1 MNLLFCIWK
10 RKGFAASLLG
20 LMWALRAVG
29 FLLFLA
35 PSVGRIKHTNMRVGV
50 IEVRGKLLAAFVL
63 VLVGLM
69 FMPVMAKSIG
79 PQKAVKN
86 PHIMVAPEGVELML
100 PSGGVLEW
108 MADTTVGAID
118 FMHGLDA
125 SKARIPKAMPLSA
138 MDLMGLMTDPE
149 AALAYENKWG
159 FISYD
164 VLVELLVLEGFTQEE
179 AEEMASMWPDGV
191 YVRFVNV
198 GKNWNS

>member
-1 MNLLFCIWK
+1 M
-10 RKGFAASLLG
+10 
-20 LMWALRAVG
+20 
-29 FLLFLA
+29 
-35 PSVGRIKHTNMRVGV
+35 GRVKHADTVSGEV

-69 FMPVMAKSIG
+69 FVPVMAKSIG

-86 PHIMVAPEGVELML
+86 PHIMIAPEGVELML
-100 PSGGVLEW
+100 PSGVVLEW

-138 MDLMGLMTDPE
+138 MDLIGLMTDPE
-149 AALAYENKWG
+149 AALVYENKWG

-198 GKNWNS
+198 GKNWDS